1 MEKYAAE
8 MKVVNVSLNIR
19 YYTGV
24 CDAISTGLGRNKLLE
39 QVAIRGVQKEKIE
52 FVKSKLSS
60 MKTVRFVDL

>member
-39 QVAIRGVQKEKIE
+39 QVAIRGVQREDRVCQIKAIIHENCS
-52 FVKSKLSS
+52 FC
-60 MKTVRFVDL
+60 